1 MMNFKKL
8 GIIIQREYLNKV
20 KKKSFLLI
28 TFLAPVLFAAIAIL
42 PTVIMLGTKEEA
54 KKVGVVDRSG
64 IVLPFLES
72 NDNVEYI
79 DLGADAPV
87 DSIKTDLKGRG
98 IDVLLCLSEL
108 DSVSRTVTADTYSVK
123 PIGMD
128 TGENIENRINDA
140 VEAYRI
146 DSYGIE
152 NLETIMAEV
161 KSNVHLHSYTVDES
175 GNEKISESGVYMA
188 VSMILGMMLYM
199 FIALFSGMV
208 MSSVIEEKSSRVVEV
223 LVSSVKATELMFGK
237 IIGVA
242 LVALT
247 QFLLWI
253 VLTGAIVGV
262 AGGIIGMDK
271 LMSVGSKATEVPGVD
286 MSEMG
291 IHPDFGMGDLSTT
304 LEMTSGEGLEMTS
317 GEVLEMTSGEVL
329 EMTESAD
336 SLVAQ
341 ADTVAAAAEPTGMEA
356 VMSTLGNLNVGQIL
370 VAFLIFFIFGY
381 LLYASLFAAIGSG
394 VENEGDSTQLQLP
407 VTIPLMLG
415 FFVAL
420 YAFKAPDSQLVF
432 WFSMIPFTSPIVM
445 LARIPFGVATW
456 ELILSIVLLVGTF
469 IACAW
474 ASAKIYKVGI
484 LMYGKKSTFKD
495 LWKWLKQK

>member
-28 TFLAPVLFAAIAIL
+28 TFLAPILFAAIAIL

-72 NDNVEYI
+72 NETVEYI
-79 DLGADAPV
+79 DLGAGAPV
-87 DSIKTDLKGRG
+87 DSIKTNLEAWGV
-98 IDVLLCLSEL
+98 DVLLSISAL
-108 DSVSRTVTADTYSVK
+108 DESTKNVTADTYSVK
-123 PIGMD
+123 PLGMD

-152 NLETIMAEV
+152 NLESIMKEV

-223 LVSSVKATELMFGK
+223 LVSSVKATELLFGK

-271 LMSVGSKATEVPGVD
+271 IMAVGQQSVEVSD
-286 MSEMG
+286 MG
-291 IHPDFGMGDLSTT
+291 INPADMGLDVDIEALTT
-304 LEMTSGEGLEMTS
+304 
-317 GEVLEMTSGEVL
+317 
-329 EMTESAD
+329 AP
-336 SLVAQ
+336 
-341 ADTVAAAAEPTGMEA
+341 ADTVATAEPTGMEA
-356 VMSTLGNLNVGQIL
+356 VMSTIGNLNLGLIL
-370 VAFLIFFIFGY
+370 FAFLIFFVFGY
-381 LLYASLFAAIGSG
+381 LLYASLFAAIGSA
-394 VENEGDSTQLQLP
+394 VENEGDTTQLQLP
-407 VTIPLMLG
+407 VTIPLMIG

-456 ELILSIVLLVGTF
+456 ELVLSIVLLIGTF
-469 IACAW
+469 VACAW

>member
-1 MMNFKKL
+1 MNFKKL

-42 PTVIMLGTKEEA
+42 PSIIMMGTKEEA

-64 IVLPFLES
+64 IVLPYLED
-72 NDNVEYI
+72 NDVTHYI
-79 DLGADAPV
+79 DLGAAADIDGLKA
-87 DSIKTDLKGRG
+87 DLKDAGV
-98 IDVLLCLSEL
+98 DVLLSISEL
-108 DSVSRTVTADTYSVK
+108 DPEALSVKADTYSEK
-123 PIGMD
+123 PLGMD
-128 TGENIENRINDA
+128 TGSMIENRINDA

-146 DSYGIE
+146 EQSGIA
-152 NLETIMAEV
+152 NLEEIMAGV
-161 KSNVHLHSYTVDES
+161 KSNVKLRSYTIDET
-175 GNEKISESGVYMA
+175 GKETISESGIYMA
-188 VSMILGMMLYM
+188 LSMLLGIAIYM

-223 LVSSVKATELMFGK
+223 LVSSVKASELMFGK

-253 VLTGAIVGV
+253 LLTGIFVGIAMGFMGKDKIMGMFGDDATTEMVQQMSPDVEIPGQLTLGDTLTAVSDTTGV
-262 AGGIIGMDK
+262 A
-271 LMSVGSKATEVPGVD
+271 A
-286 MSEMG
+286 
-291 IHPDFGMGDLSTT
+291 
-304 LEMTSGEGLEMTS
+304 GEPS
-317 GEVLEMTSGEVL
+317 
-329 EMTESAD
+329 
-336 SLVAQ
+336 
-341 ADTVAAAAEPTGMEA
+341 GMEV
-356 VMSTLGNLNVGQIL
+356 VMSTLGNINLAQIGI
-370 VAFLIFFIFGY
+370 AFLFFFIFGY
-381 LLYASLFAAIGSG
+381 LLYASIFAAIGSG
-394 VENEGDSTQLQLP
+394 VENEGDSSQLQLP
-407 VTIPLMLG
+407 VTIPLMIG

-420 YAFKAPDSQLVF
+420 YAFKAPDSSLVF

-456 ELILSIVLLVGTF
+456 ELVLSIVLLVGTF
-469 IACAW
+469 IVCAW

-495 LWKWLKQK
+495 LYKWLKMK